1 MAFTPHEDTAVDVC
15 FENIASEGMCFDGV
29 VVILGHAPGA
39 FRSVELDVDI
49 GSAGFDYN
57 ALQKSEVHPTRR
69 FRGPMVVEFETD

>member
-15 FENIASEGMCFDGV
+15 FENILSEGMPGLQRG

-39 FRSVELDVDI
+39 FRSIELDVDI

-57 ALQKSEVHPTRR
+57 ALQKSEVDTNT
-69 FRGPMVVEFETD
+69 VEGC